1 MSEIGVFN
9 HHAMATFFQVRIA
22 GEERAYAGQAARAAF
37 DLLDRLEGLLSR
49 FRENSEISQIAALA
63 PGETLRLAEPTF
75 ACLEIAARMEAATQ
89 RAFSVTAGA
98 LRTQQ
103 AVPRWSLARDK
114 FTIRCEAGRLE
125 FDLGAVGKG
134 FALDRMAEELAEWSC
149 PAFLLVAGGSSVLAG
164 EAPPGVPGWSSG
176 LGDDNSEHRFWL
188 KNSSLSGS
196 GVAVKGDHI
205 IDPRTGQPVR
215 QRSRAWALASTAA
228 ESDALSTAC
237 MVLSETE
244 IAECL
249 KGRAE
254 WLVFLQEG
262 SAWRT
267 YGNRALPAPANLA
280 GSS

>member
-1 MSEIGVFN
+1 MSDIGVFTHN
-9 HHAMATFFQVRIA
+9 AMATFFQVRIA
-22 GEERAYAGQAARAAF
+22 GEDRSYAAQAARAAF

-49 FRENSEISQIAALA
+49 FQENSEVSQIALLA

-75 ACLEIAARMEAATQ
+75 ACLEIAKRMEAAT
-89 RAFSVTAGA
+89 RGAFSVAAGA
-98 LRTQQ
+98 LRSQQ
-103 AVPRWSLARDK
+103 AAPCWSLARDG
-114 FTIRCEAGRLE
+114 FAIRCESGWLE

-149 PAFLLVAGGSSVLAG
+149 PAFLLVAGGSSVLTG
-164 EAPPGVPGWSSG
+164 DAPPGAPGWSSG

-196 GVAVKGDHI
+196 GVAVKGNHI

-237 MVLSETE
+237 MVLNETE

-249 KGRAE
+249 KNCAE
-254 WLVFLQEG
+254 WLVFLQDGEN
-262 SAWRT
+262 WRT
-267 YGNRALPAPANLA
+267 YGNRALPAAANPA
-280 GSS
+280 GSN